1 MERKENKVRF
11 CEFSEVLADWKW
23 LLTYSRRC
31 KKMIALYI
39 ALGVLGTTVGLFGS
53 VAGKY
58 LIDIVTGYD
67 TARLPLLVFAAIGS
81 TAVSIAFDCVVSRV
95 LKKLEID
102 LNNNVRADVFD
113 RILDADWQALHAFS
127 CGDILNRFETDTG
140 AVGGGAVSWLPQ
152 ILVTAYR
159 LCAVFFL
166 IWIYS
171 PVMALIALGGAPV
184 VLLLSASVLKKR
196 RAFENKL
203 RRLGSEMTAF
213 EAETF
218 YTVDTVKSLGTMQSQ
233 SRKLKEKQEALRTCS
248 LQYNMFSVR
257 VNALLRVAGAFT
269 QFTAMGYG
277 LYLLWTRAITFGTL
291 TLFLQQRSSLT
302 SAFESAAGLIPKFL
316 STAISAHRVRE
327 LCELPKERHGKT
339 ALPQGALMVE
349 LKNVTAAYRNGE
361 AVLKNVSFAAGP
373 GEIAV
378 LVGTSGAG
386 KTTLVRVLLGLVYP
400 ESGRA
405 VLRGK
410 NGCEIVIS
418 AETRRA
424 FSYVPQ
430 GSTLFSGTIAD
441 NLRHGNDRATEQ
453 QMKHALSVA
462 QSEFVYDLPD
472 GLYSRVSQ
480 GGTNFSGGQKQRL
493 SIARALSKKADLYIF
508 DDSFSAL
515 DFKTDAALRKA
526 LANEVKDA
534 AVLII
539 AQRISTIMNAEQIV
553 VLEEG
558 RVVGIGNHDFLMQTC
573 PVYQD
578 IAKSQMKGDVSHE

>member
-1 MERKENKVRF
+1 MPEKKRCQMERKENKVRF
-11 CEFSEVLADWKW
+11 CALSEVLADWKW

-184 VLLLSASVLKKR
+184 VLLLSAAVLKKR

-378 LVGTSGAG
+378 LVGTSGTIAENLRMAKENATEEEMTAAL
-386 KTTLVRVLLGLVYP
+386 KTACAWVFVSSLPNGVNTKITEHGGGLS
-400 ESGRA
+400 EGQAQRIAIARA
-405 VLRGK
+405 VLRGAPILLLD
-410 NGCEIVIS
+410 E
-418 AETRRA
+418 
-424 FSYVPQ
+424 
-430 GSTLFSGTIAD
+430 
-441 NLRHGNDRATEQ
+441 AT
-453 QMKHALSVA
+453 
-462 QSEFVYDLPD
+462 
-472 GLYSRVSQ
+472 
-480 GGTNFSGGQKQRL
+480 
-493 SIARALSKKADLYIF
+493 
-508 DDSFSAL
+508 SAL
-515 DFKTDAALRKA
+515 DEKTEAQVLKNLLTALPDTACILTTHRPGALKYCTRLYKA
-526 LANEVKDA
+526 ENGALTCIEVNKPA
-534 AVLII
+534 
-539 AQRISTIMNAEQIV
+539 
-553 VLEEG
+553 
-558 RVVGIGNHDFLMQTC
+558 
-573 PVYQD
+573 
-578 IAKSQMKGDVSHE
+578 

>member
-1 MERKENKVRF
+1 MPEKKRCQMERKENKVRF
-11 CEFSEVLADWKW
+11 CELSAVLADWKW

-184 VLLLSASVLKKR
+184 VLLLSAAVLKKR

-269 QFTAMGYG
+269 QFIAMGYG

-302 SAFESAAGLIPKFL
+302 SAFENAAGLIPKFL

-349 LKNVTAAYRNGE
+349 LQNVTAAYRNGE

-418 AETRRA
+418 AETRCA

-430 GSTLFSGTIAD
+430 GSTLFSGTIAE
-441 NLRHGNDRATEQ
+441 NLRMAKENATEEE
-453 QMKHALSVA
+453 MTAALKTACAWAFVSSLPNGVNTKITEHGGGLSEGQA
-462 QSEFVYDLPD
+462 Q
-472 GLYSRVSQ
+472 RIA
-480 GGTNFSGGQKQRL
+480 
-493 SIARALSKKADLYIF
+493 IARAVLRGAPILLLDEAT
-508 DDSFSAL
+508 SAL
-515 DFKTDAALRKA
+515 DEKTEAQVLKNLLTALPNTACILTTHRPGA
-526 LANEVKDA
+526 LKYCTRLYKTENGALTCIEVNKPA
-534 AVLII
+534 
-539 AQRISTIMNAEQIV
+539 
-553 VLEEG
+553 
-558 RVVGIGNHDFLMQTC
+558 
-573 PVYQD
+573 
-578 IAKSQMKGDVSHE
+578 

>member
-1 MERKENKVRF
+1 MATARPTPRAPCTASKFAALSLPCAARVSGTAETV
-11 CEFSEVLADWKW
+11 
-23 LLTYSRRC
+23 LTYSRRC

-171 PVMALIALGGAPV
+171 PVMALMALGGAPV
-184 VLLLSASVLKKR
+184 VLLLSAAVLKKR

-302 SAFESAAGLIPKFL
+302 SAFESAEGA
-316 STAISAHRVRE
+316 
-327 LCELPKERHGKT
+327 
-339 ALPQGALMVE
+339 PQ
-349 LKNVTAAYRNGE
+349 
-361 AVLKNVSFAAGP
+361 
-373 GEIAV
+373 
-378 LVGTSGAG
+378 
-386 KTTLVRVLLGLVYP
+386 
-400 ESGRA
+400 
-405 VLRGK
+405 
-410 NGCEIVIS
+410 
-418 AETRRA
+418 
-424 FSYVPQ
+424 
-430 GSTLFSGTIAD
+430 
-441 NLRHGNDRATEQ
+441 
-453 QMKHALSVA
+453 
-462 QSEFVYDLPD
+462 
-472 GLYSRVSQ
+472 
-480 GGTNFSGGQKQRL
+480 
-493 SIARALSKKADLYIF
+493 
-508 DDSFSAL
+508 
-515 DFKTDAALRKA
+515 
-526 LANEVKDA
+526 
-534 AVLII
+534 
-539 AQRISTIMNAEQIV
+539 
-553 VLEEG
+553 
-558 RVVGIGNHDFLMQTC
+558 
-573 PVYQD
+573 
-578 IAKSQMKGDVSHE
+578 

>member
-1 MERKENKVRF
+1 MPEKKRCQMEHKENKVRF
-11 CEFSEVLADWKW
+11 CERSEVLADWKW

-184 VLLLSASVLKKR
+184 VLLLSAAVLKKR

-418 AETRRA
+418 AETRCA

-430 GSTLFSGTIAD
+430 GSTLFSGTIAE
-441 NLRHGNDRATEQ
+441 NLRMAKENATEEE
-453 QMKHALSVA
+453 MAAALKTACAWAFVSSLPNGVNTKIAEHGGGLSEGQA
-462 QSEFVYDLPD
+462 Q
-472 GLYSRVSQ
+472 RIA
-480 GGTNFSGGQKQRL
+480 
-493 SIARALSKKADLYIF
+493 IARAVLRGAPILLLDEAT
-508 DDSFSAL
+508 SAL
-515 DFKTDAALRKA
+515 DEKTEAQVLKNLLTALPDTACILTTHRPGALKYCTRLYKA
-526 LANEVKDA
+526 ENGALTCIEVNKPA
-534 AVLII
+534 
-539 AQRISTIMNAEQIV
+539 
-553 VLEEG
+553 
-558 RVVGIGNHDFLMQTC
+558 
-573 PVYQD
+573 
-578 IAKSQMKGDVSHE
+578 

>member
-1 MERKENKVRF
+1 MPEKKRCQMERKENKVRF
-11 CEFSEVLADWKW
+11 CALSEVLADWKW

-67 TARLPLLVFAAIGS
+67 AARLPLLVFAAIGS

-184 VLLLSASVLKKR
+184 VLLLSAAVLKKR

-291 TLFLQQRSSLT
+291 TLF
-302 SAFESAAGLIPKFL
+302 
-316 STAISAHRVRE
+316 
-327 LCELPKERHGKT
+327 
-339 ALPQGALMVE
+339 
-349 LKNVTAAYRNGE
+349 
-361 AVLKNVSFAAGP
+361 FAA
-373 GEIAV
+373 A
-378 LVGTSGAG
+378 
-386 KTTLVRVLLGLVYP
+386 
-400 ESGRA
+400 
-405 VLRGK
+405 
-410 NGCEIVIS
+410 
-418 AETRRA
+418 
-424 FSYVPQ
+424 
-430 GSTLFSGTIAD
+430 
-441 NLRHGNDRATEQ
+441 Q
-453 QMKHALSVA
+453 Q
-462 QSEFVYDLPD
+462 PD
-472 GLYSRVSQ
+472 KCV
-480 GGTNFSGGQKQRL
+480 
-493 SIARALSKKADLYIF
+493 
-508 DDSFSAL
+508 
-515 DFKTDAALRKA
+515 
-526 LANEVKDA
+526 
-534 AVLII
+534 
-539 AQRISTIMNAEQIV
+539 
-553 VLEEG
+553 
-558 RVVGIGNHDFLMQTC
+558 
-573 PVYQD
+573 
-578 IAKSQMKGDVSHE
+578 

>member
-1 MERKENKVRF
+1 MERKENKMRF
-11 CEFSEVLADWKW
+11 CARSEVLADWKW

-184 VLLLSASVLKKR
+184 VLLLSAAVLKKR

-218 YTVDTVKSLGTMQSQ
+218 YTIDTVKSLGTMQSQ

-291 TLFLQQRSSLT
+291 TLFLQQ
-302 SAFESAAGLIPKFL
+302 
-316 STAISAHRVRE
+316 
-327 LCELPKERHGKT
+327 
-339 ALPQGALMVE
+339 
-349 LKNVTAAYRNGE
+349 
-361 AVLKNVSFAAGP
+361 
-373 GEIAV
+373 
-378 LVGTSGAG
+378 
-386 KTTLVRVLLGLVYP
+386 
-400 ESGRA
+400 
-405 VLRGK
+405 
-410 NGCEIVIS
+410 
-418 AETRRA
+418 
-424 FSYVPQ
+424 
-430 GSTLFSGTIAD
+430 
-441 NLRHGNDRATEQ
+441 
-453 QMKHALSVA
+453 
-462 QSEFVYDLPD
+462 PD
-472 GLYSRVSQ
+472 KCV
-480 GGTNFSGGQKQRL
+480 
-493 SIARALSKKADLYIF
+493 
-508 DDSFSAL
+508 
-515 DFKTDAALRKA
+515 
-526 LANEVKDA
+526 
-534 AVLII
+534 
-539 AQRISTIMNAEQIV
+539 
-553 VLEEG
+553 
-558 RVVGIGNHDFLMQTC
+558 
-573 PVYQD
+573 
-578 IAKSQMKGDVSHE
+578 

>member
-1 MERKENKVRF
+1 M
-11 CEFSEVLADWKW
+11 
-23 LLTYSRRC
+23 
-31 KKMIALYI
+31 
-39 ALGVLGTTVGLFGS
+39 
-53 VAGKY
+53 
-58 LIDIVTGYD
+58 
-67 TARLPLLVFAAIGS
+67 
-81 TAVSIAFDCVVSRV
+81 

-140 AVGGGAVSWLPQ
+140 AVGGRGSELVAAN
-152 ILVTAYR
+152 LVTVYR

-166 IWIYS
+166 IWVYS
-171 PVMALIALGGAPV
+171 PVMALIALGGAPGGV
-184 VLLLSASVLKKR
+184 ALSAAVLKKR

-269 QFTAMGYG
+269 QFIAMGYG

-327 LCELPKERHGKT
+327 LCELPKERHSKT

-361 AVLKNVSFAAGP
+361 AMLKNVSFAAG
-373 GEIAV
+373 
-378 LVGTSGAG
+378 AG
-386 KTTLVRVLLGLVYP
+386 GDC
-400 ESGRA
+400 RA
-405 VLRGK
+405 HPVHPARGK
-410 NGCEIVIS
+410 RRWCVFCSDSFTRKADVLCCAGRMDAKSSS
-418 AETRRA
+418 ARRHAVRFRMYRRA
-424 FSYVPQ
+424 ARCFP
-430 GSTLFSGTIAD
+430 AR
-441 NLRHGNDRATEQ
+441 LRRTCAW
-453 QMKHALSVA
+453 
-462 QSEFVYDLPD
+462 
-472 GLYSRVSQ
+472 
-480 GGTNFSGGQKQRL
+480 QKRTP
-493 SIARALSKKADLYIF
+493 RR
-508 DDSFSAL
+508 
-515 DFKTDAALRKA
+515 RK
-526 LANEVKDA
+526 
-534 AVLII
+534 
-539 AQRISTIMNAEQIV
+539 
-553 VLEEG
+553 
-558 RVVGIGNHDFLMQTC
+558 
-573 PVYQD
+573 
-578 IAKSQMKGDVSHE
+578 

>member
-1 MERKENKVRF
+1 M
-11 CEFSEVLADWKW
+11 
-23 LLTYSRRC
+23 
-31 KKMIALYI
+31 
-39 ALGVLGTTVGLFGS
+39 
-53 VAGKY
+53 
-58 LIDIVTGYD
+58 
-67 TARLPLLVFAAIGS
+67 
-81 TAVSIAFDCVVSRV
+81 SRV

-102 LNNNVRADVFD
+102 LDNDVRADVFD

-166 IWIYS
+166 IWVYS

-184 VLLLSASVLKKR
+184 VLLLSAAVLKKR

-203 RRLGSEMTAF
+203 RSLGSEMTAF

-218 YTVDTVKSLGTMQSQ
+218 YTVDTVKSLGAMQSQ

-277 LYLLWTRAITFGTL
+277 LYLLWSRAITFGTL

-327 LCELPKERHGKT
+327 LCELPKERHSKT
-339 ALPQGALMVE
+339 ALPQGALTVE
-349 LKNVTAAYRNGE
+349 LQNVTAAYRNGE

-373 GEIAV
+373 GEIAA

-410 NGCEIVIS
+410 DGCEIVIS
-418 AETRRA
+418 AETRCA

-430 GSTLFSGTIAD
+430 GSTLFSGTIAE
-441 NLRHGNDRATEQ
+441 NLRMAKENATEEE
-453 QMKHALSVA
+453 MAAALKTACAWAFVSSLPNGVNTKITEHGGGLSEGQA
-462 QSEFVYDLPD
+462 Q
-472 GLYSRVSQ
+472 RIA
-480 GGTNFSGGQKQRL
+480 
-493 SIARALSKKADLYIF
+493 IARAMLKNAP
-508 DDSFSAL
+508 
-515 DFKTDAALRKA
+515 
-526 LANEVKDA
+526 
-534 AVLII
+534 VLILDEATAFADPDNEARVQAAFAELAKGKTVIMI
-539 AQRISTIMNAEQIV
+539 AHRLSSVVEADCICVLKDGGIVEQ
-553 VLEEG
+553 
-558 RVVGIGNHDFLMQTC
+558 GNHETLLAQGGLYAHMWEE
-573 PVYQD
+573 YN
-578 IAKSQMKGDVSHE
+578 KSVSWKVGKGEK

>member
-1 MERKENKVRF
+1 M
-11 CEFSEVLADWKW
+11 
-23 LLTYSRRC
+23 
-31 KKMIALYI
+31 
-39 ALGVLGTTVGLFGS
+39 
-53 VAGKY
+53 
-58 LIDIVTGYD
+58 
-67 TARLPLLVFAAIGS
+67 
-81 TAVSIAFDCVVSRV
+81 
-95 LKKLEID
+95 
-102 LNNNVRADVFD
+102 
-113 RILDADWQALHAFS
+113 
-127 CGDILNRFETDTG
+127 
-140 AVGGGAVSWLPQ
+140 
-152 ILVTAYR
+152 
-159 LCAVFFL
+159 
-166 IWIYS
+166 
-171 PVMALIALGGAPV
+171 
-184 VLLLSASVLKKR
+184 
-196 RAFENKL
+196 
-203 RRLGSEMTAF
+203 
-213 EAETF
+213 
-218 YTVDTVKSLGTMQSQ
+218 KSLGTMQSQ

-418 AETRRA
+418 AETRCA

-430 GSTLFSGTIAD
+430 GSTLFSRHDCGEPVHGKRE
-441 NLRHGNDRATEQ
+441 RHGGGND
-453 QMKHALSVA
+453 
-462 QSEFVYDLPD
+462 
-472 GLYSRVSQ
+472 
-480 GGTNFSGGQKQRL
+480 SG
-493 SIARALSKKADLYIF
+493 
-508 DDSFSAL
+508 
-515 DFKTDAALRKA
+515 
-526 LANEVKDA
+526 
-534 AVLII
+534 
-539 AQRISTIMNAEQIV
+539 
-553 VLEEG
+553 
-558 RVVGIGNHDFLMQTC
+558 C
-573 PVYQD
+573 
-578 IAKSQMKGDVSHE
+578 

>member
-11 CEFSEVLADWKW
+11 CERSEVFADWKW

-291 TLFLQQRSSLT
+291 TLFLRQGRGRLPCLLAHPARGKRRWCVFCSDSFTRKADVLCCAGRMDAKSS
-302 SAFESAAGLIPKFL
+302 SA
-316 STAISAHRVRE
+316 RR
-327 LCELPKERHGKT
+327 
-339 ALPQGALMVE
+339 
-349 LKNVTAAYRNGE
+349 
-361 AVLKNVSFAAGP
+361 
-373 GEIAV
+373 
-378 LVGTSGAG
+378 
-386 KTTLVRVLLGLVYP
+386 
-400 ESGRA
+400 RA
-405 VLRGK
+405 VRFRMY
-410 NGCEIVIS
+410 
-418 AETRRA
+418 RRA
-424 FSYVPQ
+424 ARCFP
-430 GSTLFSGTIAD
+430 AR
-441 NLRHGNDRATEQ
+441 LRRTCAW
-453 QMKHALSVA
+453 
-462 QSEFVYDLPD
+462 
-472 GLYSRVSQ
+472 
-480 GGTNFSGGQKQRL
+480 QKRTP
-493 SIARALSKKADLYIF
+493 RR
-508 DDSFSAL
+508 
-515 DFKTDAALRKA
+515 RK
-526 LANEVKDA
+526 
-534 AVLII
+534 
-539 AQRISTIMNAEQIV
+539 
-553 VLEEG
+553 
-558 RVVGIGNHDFLMQTC
+558 
-573 PVYQD
+573 
-578 IAKSQMKGDVSHE
+578 

>member
-1 MERKENKVRF
+1 MPEKKRCQMERKENKVRF
-11 CEFSEVLADWKW
+11 CERSEVLADWKW

-95 LKKLEID
+95 RLDEE
-102 LNNNVRADVFD
+102 RARLTAAAAELDAAEAA
-113 RILDADWQALHAFS
+113 LSATDADWQALHAFS

-184 VLLLSASVLKKR
+184 VLLLSAAVLKKR
-196 RAFENKL
+196 RAFESKL

-418 AETRRA
+418 AETRCA

-430 GSTLFSGTIAD
+430 GSTLFSGTIAE
-441 NLRHGNDRATEQ
+441 NLRMAKENATEEE
-453 QMKHALSVA
+453 MAAALKAACAWAFVSSLPNGVNTKIAEHGGGLSEGQA
-462 QSEFVYDLPD
+462 Q
-472 GLYSRVSQ
+472 RIA
-480 GGTNFSGGQKQRL
+480 
-493 SIARALSKKADLYIF
+493 IARAVLRGAPILLLDEAT
-508 DDSFSAL
+508 SAL
-515 DFKTDAALRKA
+515 DEKTEAQVLKNLLTALPDTACILTTHRPGALKYCTRLYKA
-526 LANEVKDA
+526 ENGALTCIEVNKPA
-534 AVLII
+534 
-539 AQRISTIMNAEQIV
+539 
-553 VLEEG
+553 
-558 RVVGIGNHDFLMQTC
+558 
-573 PVYQD
+573 
-578 IAKSQMKGDVSHE
+578 